1 MVSVPEHACTPIK
14 SPPNIS
20 YVQPDEWIALIMRT
34 PTIYGNCSFDV
45 KVHNAQLAGF
55 KAAIV
60 YNSESDDLL
69 TMSSSGKYSIKI
81 PSVFV
86 GHSSGIEMKMFYT
99 YTNQTYV
106 VITTQENDL
115 SFLIIPFVCIVSICF
130 LIAVSIFVSL
140 FLK

>member
-1 MVSVPEHACTPIK
+1 MVASPIDGCSK
-14 SPPNIS
+14 IQSPPNIS

-45 KVHNAQLAGF
+45 KVHNAQVAGF

-69 TMSSSGKYSIKI
+69 TMSSSGSYNIKI

-86 GHSSGIEMKMFYT
+86 GHSSGVEMKTFYS
-99 YTNQTYV
+99 YENRTYV
-106 VITTQENDL
+106 ILTAQENDL

-130 LIAVSIFVSL
+130 LIAVSIFVSY
-140 FLK
+140 LK